1 MEDTLPIQSKKHSPM
16 MSQRAIS
23 ESRELVS
30 LSESDQQD
38 DVEGWLNMP
47 DVGAERLDRP

>member
-16 MSQRAIS
+16 SQRAIS
-23 ESRELVS
+23 ESRDWVP